1 MPTRNGN
8 DRYREAV
15 AHLTACHPTFARLV
29 ALVGPCTLK
38 PTRDLFDALVN
49 TVISQ
54 QISVRAA
61 DTIAGRLEE
70 ACGGK
75 LTPDSV
81 LVLSPKRL
89 RACGLSGGKQ
99 KSIRAIAKA
108 VRSGE
113 LDLKLLRRADDEAL
127 AAALLPIHGL
137 GPWSLQMIQIFALGR
152 PNVLPVGDLGLRAAV
167 KDEFGLAEM
176 PTPAAV
182 EELARGWHPYCTVAT
197 WYLWRSRG
205 FVPNSNVVRDGEA
218 KTKAN
223 SKRR

>member
-1 MPTRNGN
+1 MPTRNGT

-15 AHLTACHPTFARLV
+15 AHLTACHPALARV
-29 ALVGPCTLK
+29 ITRVGPCTLK
-38 PTRDLFDALVN
+38 PQRDLFDALVN

-70 ACGGK
+70 ACGGR
-75 LTPDSV
+75 LTPESI
-81 LVLSPKRL
+81 LALSPKKL
-89 RACGLSGGKQ
+89 RGCGLSGGKQ
-99 KSIRAIAKA
+99 KSIRAIAQA

-113 LDLKLLRRADDEAL
+113 LDLKQLRRADDEAL

-152 PNVLPVGDLGLRAAV
+152 PNILPVGDLGLRMAV
-167 KDEFGLAEM
+167 KVEFGLTEM

-182 EELARGWHPYCTVAT
+182 EELARAWHPYCTVAT

-205 FVPNSNVVRDGEA
+205 FVPNSDVVRDGASNENA
-218 KTKAN
+218 TG
-223 SKRR
+223 KRR

>member
-1 MPTRNGN
+1 MPSRNGI

-15 AHLTACHPTFARLV
+15 AHLTACHPAFARV
-29 ALVGPCTLK
+29 IARVGPCTLK
-38 PTRDLFDALVN
+38 PKRDLFAALVQ

-61 DTIAGRLEE
+61 HTIGDRLKD
-70 ACGGK
+70 ACGGR
-75 LTPDSV
+75 LTPENV
-81 LVLSPKRL
+81 LALSPKKL
-89 RACGLSGGKQ
+89 RGCGLSGGKQ
-99 KSIRAIAKA
+99 KSIRAVAQA

-113 LDLKLLRRADDEAL
+113 LDLKRLRRADDEAL

-137 GPWSLQMIQIFALGR
+137 GPWSLQMIQIFSLGR
-152 PNVLPVGDLGLRAAV
+152 PNILPVGDLGLRAAV

-182 EELARGWHPYCTVAT
+182 EELARAWHPYCTVAT

-205 FVPNSNVVRDGEA
+205 FVPNSEVTREEA
-218 KTKAN
+218 PKKAATA
-223 SKRR
+223 RRR